1 MLTPRNTTRCPKR
14 KISLATLLSGLAA
27 LSVILTITIQLIASY
42 QSKKRALF
50 DTTLTLNHSNAM
62 KMSLTMDSLFK
73 SMRSSL
79 QYTAG
84 IMADNRLMNEAS
96 RYEYLELMRKSSN
109 YFNSIVAVD
118 ETGIVRTTAPQTVG
132 TTGTPL
138 TTDASKE
145 ALSLRKSYTSK
156 PYISASGRLIMFMSE
171 PLFDKDG
178 LYRGM
183 IAGTIYLQENNIIH
197 TIFGSNNMD
206 ELGTYF
212 FVVSSDGS
220 LLYHPDKS
228 RIGENV
234 SRNQVVG
241 KTMQG
246 LNGSEQVV
254 STRGVAL
261 LAGYSTVQ
269 ENNWGIVVVSPIEK
283 VYEQLNR
290 DTRLMLI
297 YMLPPFLLL
306 MLSAIWLARKLAR
319 PFVSLA
325 DLVSKIG
332 KEKVDL
338 PVPQSHW
345 NREADLLTRT
355 IMLAVADIQKR
366 ADQLTQ
372 AAVTD
377 PLTGLMNRRTMEDAM
392 NGWIAEQAPFSIIVT
407 DLDKFKSINDTYGHQ
422 AGDEVLKHL
431 AAIMKQLVPVVDI
444 CCRYGGEEFV
454 ILLAGT
460 TVTDAFIVAE
470 RIRLTMEK
478 SHEPLG
484 KPVTLSLGIAH
495 YPSHALSAE
504 SLFLQAD
511 QALYEAKKRG
521 RNQTVIAR
529 SYEVSAE
536 LNQTE
541 SRG

>member
-1 MLTPRNTTRCPKR
+1 MLTPRDIINCPQR
-14 KISLATLLSGLAA
+14 KISLATLLSGLVA
-27 LSVILTITIQLIASY
+27 LSVALTFTIQLIASY

-73 SMRSSL
+73 SMRGSL

-84 IMADNRLMNEAS
+84 IMANNPLMNEEI
-96 RYEYLELMRKSSN
+96 RYEHLELMRRSSG

-118 ETGIVRTTAPQTVG
+118 ETGIMRSIAPQTAG
-132 TTGTPL
+132 TAGKPL
-138 TTDASKE
+138 STDASKE
-145 ALSLRKSYTSK
+145 ALALRKPYTSK
-156 PYISASGRLIMFMSE
+156 PYISATGRLIMFMSE

-178 LYRGM
+178 TYRGL
-183 IAGTIYLQENNIIH
+183 IGGTIYLQENNIMN
-197 TIFGSNNMD
+197 TIFGSNNID

-220 LLYHPDKS
+220 LLFHPDRS
-228 RIGENV
+228 RIAENV
-234 SRNQVVG
+234 SRNQVVI

-246 LNGSEQVV
+246 QNGSEQVV
-254 STRGVAL
+254 NTRGVAL

-269 ENNWGIVVVSPIEK
+269 ENNWGVVVVSPIDK

-290 DTRLMLI
+290 DIRTMLL
-297 YMLPPFLLL
+297 YMLPPFVLL
-306 MLSAIWLARKLAR
+306 MLAAVWLARRLAR

-325 DLVSKIG
+325 DLVSKLG

-338 PVPQSHW
+338 PAPQSHW

-355 IMLAVADIQKR
+355 IMLAVADIR
-366 ADQLTQ
+366 ERTDQLTQ

-377 PLTGLMNRRTMEDAM
+377 PLTGLANRRTMEKAM
-392 NGWIAEQAPFSIIVT
+392 NGWIAEQAPFSIIVL

-422 AGDEVLKHL
+422 VGDEVLKVL
-431 AAIMKQLVPVVDI
+431 AETMKQSVRPIDI

-454 ILLAGT
+454 ILLART
-460 TVTDAFIVAE
+460 SVPEAFIVAE
-470 RIRLTMEK
+470 RIRRTMEE
-478 SHEPLG
+478 SVEPVG

-495 YPSHALSAE
+495 YPSHALAAE
-504 SLFLQAD
+504 ALFLQAD
-511 QALYEAKKRG
+511 QALYEAKRMG
-521 RNQTVIAR
+521 RNQTVITR
-529 SYEVSAE
+529 SYEFS
-536 LNQTE
+536 TE
-541 SRG
+541 